1 MNTLVPKISI
11 ELASIIHDVQAQG
24 KTICILSSNLGP
36 YVIRIFELQ
45 ANKSALLLC
54 RLNSELALDFEATAY
69 VRPDS
74 VSDFCRK
81 YGSPELGILLDPD
94 GSKLSVSTAGL
105 PLFIFAD
112 GHTNFEFNLDL
123 SIESV
128 DKAEA
133 YATLTSLW
141 SYVCGFVAGRANLDL
156 SYSDTA
162 RYIWFLDEY
171 GSVQVPVEDVDG
183 SAPDET
189 YAIKA

>member
-36 YVIRIFELQ
+36 YVIRIFELPS
-45 ANKSALLLC
+45 NKMALLLC
-54 RLNSELALDFEATAY
+54 RTDVELALDFEATVY

-74 VSDFCRK
+74 VSDFCRQC
-81 YGSPELGILLDPD
+81 GSPELGIMFDPD
-94 GSKLSVSTAGL
+94 GSKMSVSNAGL

-112 GHTNFEFNLDL
+112 GHTNFEFDLDL

-128 DKAEA
+128 GKTEA

-156 SYSDTA
+156 SDANTA

-171 GSVQVPVEDVDG
+171 GSVQVPLEDQDG
-183 SAPDET
+183 SASDET
-189 YAIKA
+189 YSIKA